1 MGYIRSGIPEA
12 LVLKLLQ
19 GQPTANFV
27 ETGTAYGGTTLWAAN
42 HFRKVV
48 TIEINSELSR
58 AVANSP
64 ACPRNIEFL
73 VGNSAVL
80 MADVVMRLDG
90 PAVFWLDGHYCGPGT
105 GDTSAECPLM
115 DELAAL
121 RGAPD
126 AIILI
131 DDARCFFGPPPPPH
145 NPVQWVNIDLI
156 FQYFARHFP
165 NHVVTVHDD
174 VIIGV
179 PKSLKPVL
187 DKDWLLHFDERY
199 PALAPGKSSLF
210 RRAIRRLRG

>member
-1 MGYIRSGIPEA
+1 MGYIRLGIPEA
-12 LVLKLLQ
+12 LVLKLVQ
-19 GQPTANFV
+19 SRRTPNFV
-27 ETGTAYGGTTLWAAN
+27 ETGTFNGGTSLWASK

-48 TIEINSELSR
+48 TIEINPELSR

-64 ACPRNIEFL
+64 ACPKNIEFL

-80 MADVVMRLDG
+80 IADVVMQLDG

-105 GDTSAECPLM
+105 GDTSAECPIM

-121 RGAPD
+121 RQAPG

-145 NPVQWVNIDLI
+145 NPLHWVNIDLI
-156 FQYFARHFP
+156 FRYFAEYFP
-165 NHVVTVHDD
+165 NHTVTVHED
-174 VIIGV
+174 VIIAV

-187 DKDWLLHFDERY
+187 DEDWLLHFDERF
-199 PALAPGKSSLF
+199 PTLPPKKPSLF
-210 RRAIRRLRG
+210 RRLIRNVR